1 VALCSDASAAARAL
15 GLKLG
20 ADIRAEAG
28 PLYTAH
34 FGDKG
39 W

>member
-1 VALCSDASAAARAL
+1 
-15 GLKLG
+15 LKLG